1 MKVLVV
7 GSGGREHALVWKLS
21 QSRRV
26 EKIYAAPGNGGMKD
40 LAETVNIKESNTVEL
55 AVFAQKE
62 KIDLTVVGPEMSLAL
77 GIVDEFSKKN
87 LKIFGPNQRASVIE
101 SSKAFA
107 KEFMKKNNIPTA
119 GFNVFDS
126 AIGAINH
133 IKTAPF
139 PLVIK
144 ADGLAGGKGVFI
156 CQNLRQAEESI
167 RIIMLENKFG
177 KSGEQVVIEE
187 FLKGQEMSF
196 MAIADGK
203 RVIPL
208 ATSMDYKRAEEN
220 DRGPNTGGM
229 GAISPAPDISRDL
242 YNTIMNTIILP
253 TIEGLKFDGKEF
265 RGLLYA
271 GLMITRIG
279 PMVLEYNVRFG
290 DPETQAVLM
299 RMKSD
304 LVDLLEGSAD
314 GNLFDIPVEWSD
326 EVSGCVVLTSRGY
339 PGKFEIGKMIEGV
352 KRAKA
357 MGVEVFHAGTVL
369 KSDGYYSTGGRVLNV
384 CARGTTLKDTMKR
397 IYDAIS
403 FISFDNMNFRQDIG
417 RKKSS
422 EGK

>member
-26 EKIYAAPGNGGMKD
+26 DKIYAAPGNGGMKD
-40 LAETVNIKESNTVEL
+40 LAETVNIKDSNTVEL
-55 AVFAQKE
+55 AEFAQKE

-77 GIVDEFSKKN
+77 GIVDEFTKKN
-87 LKIFGPNQRASVIE
+87 LKIFGPNQRAAIIE

-144 ADGLAGGKGVFI
+144 ADGLASGKGVFI

-167 RIIMLENKFG
+167 RAIMLENKFG

-208 ATSMDYKRAEEN
+208 ATSMDYKKAEEN

-229 GAISPAPDISRDL
+229 GAVSPAPEINRDL
-242 YNTIMNTIILP
+242 YNTIMNTIIMP
-253 TIEGLKFDGKEF
+253 TIEGLKFEGKEF

-290 DPETQAVLM
+290 DPETQALLM

-339 PGKFEIGKMIEGV
+339 PGKFEVGKRIEGV

-357 MGVEVFHAGTVL
+357 MGVEIFHAGTVL
-369 KSDGYYSTGGRVLNV
+369 KSDGYYSAGGRVLNI
-384 CARGTTLKDTMKR
+384 CSRGTTLKDTMKK

-403 FISFDNMNFRQDIG
+403 FVSFDNMNFRQDIG

-422 EGK
+422 E

>member
-40 LAETVNIKESNTVEL
+40 LAETVNIKDSNTVEL
-55 AVFAQKE
+55 AEFAQKE

-77 GIVDEFSKKN
+77 GIVDEFTKKN
-87 LKIFGPNQRASVIE
+87 LKIFGPSQRASVIE

-107 KEFMKKNNIPTA
+107 KEFMKKNSIPTA

-167 RIIMLENKFG
+167 RAIMLENKFG

-229 GAISPAPDISRDL
+229 GAVSPAPEIDRDL

-253 TIEGLKFDGKEF
+253 TIEGLKFEGKEF

-290 DPETQAVLM
+290 DPETQALLM

-339 PGKFEIGKMIEGV
+339 PGKFEVGKRIEGV

-369 KSDGYYSTGGRVLNV
+369 KSDGYYSSGGRVLNI
-384 CARGTTLKDTMKR
+384 CARGTTLKDTMKK

-403 FISFDNMNFRQDIG
+403 FISFDNLNFRQDIG

>member
-1 MKVLVV
+1 MKILVV

-55 AVFAQKE
+55 AEFAQRE
-62 KIDLTVVGPEMSLAL
+62 KIDLTVIGPEMSLAL
-77 GIVDEFSKKN
+77 GIVDEFNKKN
-87 LKIFGPNQRASVIE
+87 LKVFGPSQRASTIE

-107 KEFMKKNNIPTA
+107 KDFMKKNNIPTA

-167 RIIMLENKFG
+167 RVIMLENKFG

-196 MAIADGK
+196 MAISDGK

-229 GAISPAPDISRDL
+229 GSISPAPEIDRDL

-279 PMVLEYNVRFG
+279 PMVLEFNVRFG
-290 DPETQAVLM
+290 DPETQALLL

-314 GNLFDIPVEWSD
+314 GNLFDIPVEWSE

-339 PGKFEIGKMIEGV
+339 PGKFEVGKRIEGL

-357 MGVEVFHAGTVL
+357 MGVEIFHAGTVL
-369 KSDGYYSTGGRVLNV
+369 KSDGYYSAGGRVLNV
-384 CARGTTLKDTMKR
+384 CGSGATLKDTMKK

-403 FISFDNMNFRQDIG
+403 FISFDNLNFRQDIG